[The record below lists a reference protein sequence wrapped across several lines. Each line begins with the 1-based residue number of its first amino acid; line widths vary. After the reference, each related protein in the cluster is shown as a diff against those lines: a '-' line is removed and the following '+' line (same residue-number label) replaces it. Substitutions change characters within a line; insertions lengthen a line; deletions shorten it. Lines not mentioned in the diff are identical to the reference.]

1 MLTANHLSYY
11 RSADDTRGHAMLG
24 RFPLAD
30 IIAAHADEGDQSAV
44 FVVVI
49 AASDRAP
56 FTLRAGGAAEA
67 LAWLVDLRR
76 LAPRL
81 ALRLKAQSDP
91 PSDAKVERRVGTTS
105 SGRLNAAPGAA
116 AAAAAVGPDPDLRGH
131 ELHTEAMHAR
141 RQARRRKAGAR
152 P

>member
-1 MLTANHLSYY
+1 MLTTNHLSYY

-30 IIAAHADEGDQSAV
+30 IIAAHADEDNQSAV

-56 FTLRAGGAAEA
+56 FTLRANGATEA

-81 ALRLKAQSDP
+81 APRLKAQSDP
-91 PSDAKVERRVGTTS
+91 PSDAKVEPRVGTAP

-116 AAAAAVGPDPDLRGH
+116 AAAAVGPDPELRGH
-131 ELHTEAMHAR
+131 ELHAEAMHAP
-141 RQARRRKAGAR
+141 RQARRHKAGAR